1 MRTEEGEEGEKDRR
15 PEESPRQT
23 SKQAG
28 RQAGKQAG
36 KQASKQAKRARSP
49 HEWLGCRTE
58 ATVVGVGACSR
69 PAAASFTILFPSF
82 PSPEFPVPL

>member
-1 MRTEEGEEGEKDRR
+1 MGRKEEDEDIKMKEEEEEKDRR

-23 SKQAG
+23 S

-36 KQASKQAKRARSP
+36 RQAKRARSP

-58 ATVVGVGACSR
+58 AMVVGVGACSR

-82 PSPEFPVPL
+82 PSPKFPVPL